1 MTPLQI
7 LYGTVVSGVW
17 TAHIIAGI
25 VATIVLAIYI
35 YGKSRGCLPS
45 ILGLVMLVGHVIA
58 GSTLSSYYAGDAVT
72 NGVEAAKN
80 ENKTYVQ
87 KLHGDFTGYG
97 EDISK
102 CSEPVY
108 ELLGHAASIE
118 SGREKT
124 GCYYVRLVES
134 GDDDYYWTPMF
145 THERRPWGWLNIYKD
160 QKVYFTDHNIA
171 MKDWQSYK
179 AGILGINGPSFGEKF
194 DYEDPAAWT
203 DLVNRLENGEVVHG
217 SKTNYYFNYLLPTD
231 TILKDDWSSKLPMYE
246 GNLPTINPIYDV
258 YKYDFIQWGK
268 GMALNDATKTSWQQ
282 HGSNWGNNAGPTLE
296 GSTLVYFDL
305 ASQIDDPDSKIKA
318 SKAALMQDIYGKE
331 SLPKNL
337 VIVECGVSDDYTIIL
352 WCRFQQGMFVGNNEL
367 AGEIAAVSNI
377 PFTPES
383 FFGNISATS
392 TKVEN
397 PTPDHRFDVVYTY
410 DQSGVMGLVFRLFK
424 RVEMADFDYQDTL
437 IKPTPQQMEDIASNA
452 IANAWKGI
460 GGFYLA
466 VLAILAKANKKS

>member
-1 MTPLQI
+1 MTPLQT
-7 LYGTVVSGVW
+7 LYQNVQSGVW
-17 TAHIIAGI
+17 TAHIIVGI
-25 VATIVLAIYI
+25 VSTI
-35 YGKSRGCLPS
+35 
-45 ILGLVMLVGHVIA
+45 ILGLYAASKTRSCFGSAFGLFAIVLHLIA
-58 GSTLSSYYAGDAVT
+58 GSYISKTSALDAVT

-80 ENKTYVQ
+80 ENKTFVQ

-97 EDISK
+97 EDIST
-102 CSEPVY
+102 CSDPVY
-108 ELLGHAASIE
+108 EPLGLLASVE

-124 GCYYVRLVES
+124 NCYYVRLVES
-134 GDDDYYWTPMF
+134 GDDDYYWTAMF
-145 THERRPWGWLNIYKD
+145 TQERRPWGWLNIYKD

-171 MKDWQSYK
+171 MKDWENYK
-179 AGILGINGPSFGEKF
+179 AGLFGVNGPGFGEKF
-194 DYEDPAAWT
+194 EYEDPAAWT
-203 DLVNRLENGEVVHG
+203 DLINRLEAGEVVHG
-217 SKTNYYFNYLLPTD
+217 SKTNLYFNYLLPTD

-246 GNLPTINPIYDV
+246 GNLPVINPIYDV

-268 GMALNDATKTSWQQ
+268 GITLDSATKANWQQ
-282 HGSNWGNNAGPTLE
+282 YGSNWGNNAGPTLE

-305 ASQIDDPDSKIKA
+305 ASQIDDPDNKIKA

-337 VIVECGVSDDYTIIL
+337 VIVECGVSDDYTTIV

-367 AGEIAAVSNI
+367 AGEIAAVSNV

-452 IANAWKGI
+452 IANAWKQI
-460 GGFYLA
+460 GTIYLLLLGA
-466 VLAILAKANKKS
+466 LAKSNKKS